1 MKTPSYVFYEKIF
14 KDTVNAVKEMLGDNI
29 PLCYSIKA
37 NPFLLNCVPDNLA
50 KIEVCSPGELSIC
63 QKLNIPAERIIYSGV
78 MKEAVDVKRA
88 VDYDV
93 AIMTAESPL
102 HLKLENEACLER
114 GL

>member
-63 QKLNIPAERIIYSGV
+63 QKLNIPAERIIYSG
-78 MKEAVDVKRA
+78 
-88 VDYDV
+88 
-93 AIMTAESPL
+93 IMHIYFFKGTCNNSTSYANPKS
-102 HLKLENEACLER
+102 
-114 GL
+114 